1 MSNVCN
7 EDGSIATIATQP
19 VSPKNRPPFL
29 CLHTVPYLPKTGVH
43 PLALHTEFLL
53 TGLAKEDELPRSI
66 LTTVMCESKEIK
78 GVGSSALL
86 ACPLSFK
93 SAKADYASLLRM

>member
-1 MSNVCN
+1 M
-7 EDGSIATIATQP
+7 AP
-19 VSPKNRPPFL
+19 KLSPKNRPPFL
-29 CLHTVPYLPKTGVH
+29 CLHTVPYLPKPGVH
-43 PLALHTEFLL
+43 LLALHTEFLL
-53 TGLAKEDELPRSI
+53 TGLAKENELSRSI